1 MQKNNFQIDIKS
13 LKPEDIIVVTF
24 DTEKITL
31 AKVNDT
37 FKYIQNEYPNNL
49 VIGFPYGI
57 NLEPME
63 WQKLY
68 DFVISIKP
76 KEEPKKRHG

>member
-13 LKPEDIIVVTF
+13 LKPEDIIVITF

-31 AKVNDT
+31 TEAHDN
-37 FKYIQNEYPNNL
+37 FKFIQDEYPNNR

-76 KEEPKKRHG
+76 EEVNI